1 MEEEKTHQRELHAES
16 HSESRAHFGLWGLAL
31 VVLLCVAVLSLGF
44 VVHEHGVAKQLST
57 QNTAMSTALD
67 QTRTQLQD
75 VTTKL
80 NQLSEA
86 QQAAEAARASKP
98 APNQHRGTTRVVR
111 RDDPR
116 WKQVQDELAEHQ
128 KAIESTQSDLT
139 SAKAELSGS
148 VARTHE
154 ELVAL
159 ARKGERNYYEFDLN
173 KSKQFTR
180 EGPISVSL
188 RKANTKHVY
197 ADMELLVDDAQL
209 TKKHVNMFE
218 PVMLYTS
225 ESKQPVE
232 LVINQVGKDHI
243 HGYISTGKYKASDLP
258 ALSGLTDN
266 PADNSGGT
274 AAAANSSPSTP
285 QLRDRAQR

>member
-1 MEEEKTHQRELHAES
+1 MEEEKVSQAVS
-16 HSESRAHFGLWGLAL
+16 HSESHSNFGVWGVVV
-31 VVLLCVAVLSLGF
+31 VVLACLAIGSLAF
-44 VVHEHGVAKQLST
+44 VVHERGAVKQMSA
-57 QNTAMSTALD
+57 QNAAMSAALG
-67 QTRTQLQD
+67 QTRSQLQE
-75 VTTKL
+75 VTSKL
-80 NQLSEA
+80 SQLSEA

-98 APNQHRGTTRVVR
+98 SPAQHRGTARAVR

-116 WKQVQDELAEHQ
+116 WKQVQDELAQHQ
-128 KAIESTQSDLT
+128 KAIESTQSDLA
-139 SAKAELSGS
+139 SARTELSGS
-148 VARTHE
+148 IARTHE

-159 ARKGERNYYEFDLN
+159 AKKGERNYYEFDLT
-173 KSKQFTR
+173 KSKQFRR

-188 RKANTKHVY
+188 RKANSKHDY
-197 ADMELLVDDAQL
+197 ADLALLVDDAQL

-243 HGYISTGKYKASDLP
+243 HGYVSTAKYKPGDLP

-266 PADNSGGT
+266 PDNT
-274 AAAANSSPSTP
+274 AAANSSPSAP
-285 QLRDRAQR
+285 RLENRVQR

>member
-1 MEEEKTHQRELHAES
+1 MEEEKVSQAVS
-16 HSESRAHFGLWGLAL
+16 HSESHSQFGLWGVVL
-31 VVLLCVAVLSLGF
+31 VVLACLTIGSLAFVA
-44 VVHEHGVAKQLST
+44 HERGAVKQMSA

-75 VTTKL
+75 VSTKL

-98 APNQHRGTTRVVR
+98 AASQHRGTTRVVR

-116 WKQVQDELAEHQ
+116 WKRVQDELAEHR
-128 KAIESTQSDLT
+128 KAIDSTQSDLAG
-139 SAKAELSGS
+139 AKTELSGS
-148 VARTHE
+148 IARTHE
-154 ELVAL
+154 EVVAL

-173 KSKQFTR
+173 RSKQFTR

-188 RKANTKHVY
+188 RKANAKHVY
-197 ADMELLVDDAQL
+197 ADLELRVDDAQL

-218 PVMLYTS
+218 PVMLYAS

-232 LVINQVGKDHI
+232 LVINQVSKDRI
-243 HGYISTGKYKASDLP
+243 HGYISTAKYKASDLP
-258 ALSGLTDN
+258 ALSSLTGSS
-266 PADNSGGT
+266 ADNSSG
-274 AAAANSSPSTP
+274 AAAVASSSPSTP
-285 QLRDRAQR
+285 QLRNRAQR

>member
-1 MEEEKTHQRELHAES
+1 MEEEKVSQAVSRSQA
-16 HSESRAHFGLWGLAL
+16 HSQFGVWGAVL
-31 VVLLCVAVLSLGF
+31 VVLACVAIGSLAF
-44 VVHEHGVAKQLST
+44 VAHERGAVNQMTA
-57 QNTAMSTALD
+57 QNAAMSTALD
-67 QTRTQLQD
+67 QTRSQLQE
-75 VTTKL
+75 VTTRL
-80 NQLSEA
+80 SQLSEA
-86 QQAAEAARASKP
+86 QQAAEAARASQR
-98 APNQHRGTTRVVR
+98 AASQRRGTARVVR

-128 KAIESTQSDLT
+128 KAIESTQSDLAG
-139 SAKAELSGS
+139 AKTELSGS
-148 VARTHE
+148 IARTHE

-173 KSKQFTR
+173 KSKQFSR

-197 ADMELLVDDAQL
+197 ADLELLVDDAQL
-209 TKKHVNMFE
+209 TKKHVNVFE
-218 PVMLYTS
+218 PVMFYTS

-243 HGYISTGKYKASDLP
+243 HGYISTAKYKASDLP

-266 PADNSGGT
+266 PNST
-274 AAAANSSPSTP
+274 AATASSSPDTP
-285 QLRDRAQR
+285 QLRNRAQR